1 MYAPEISSPRIDPA
15 NLPWMREQPHW
26 AQLPTYT
33 ARPAWTYPLESA
45 WSRLSK
51 FQTLNCLSWQ
61 QLTEALSV
69 LRTTNA
75 ECGID
80 LRASDAFDIPTLA
93 RTLRVPHADLQ
104 SAFCVQSNHEVILDA
119 ASQSLRFCQS
129 CAETGFHATLFQFA
143 AITYCPI
150 HHRALRDTCFNCAR
164 SIPYRLDVALMQHPY
179 ACPTCA
185 TSLLA
190 GPLHYQRCAALA
202 PRTFDR
208 LRPWHEYFAWCAGLV
223 NLDSRRQRDISSG
236 QYLSNDAI
244 QRRSS
249 AQDRLAFIGDL
260 QRYLC
265 NPPPVLRSDRVHIDA
280 LPRDLSGPP
289 ASAPHISGCVYAR
302 RWPNFD
308 ASCIALNTLYRR
320 AKSAHLR
327 RLMRQNVPAT
337 LSPGAFRQ
345 LPSRVLLI
353 DGESAMLTVA
363 MVGWR
368 MSWERRFSLQTLT
381 RCVRSY
387 PPFGLLEWLAF
398 MPACYQVPRD
408 AAPNEALLQYFKSDL
423 ARTWNAWCLMAASMR
438 NSGSYIASP
447 LLLPT
452 CALWIDPL
460 DRSGTFLVPHFL
472 SEKESTL
479 LRDPPQPIVL

>member
-1 MYAPEISSPRIDPA
+1 MTPLTSQAMYAPEISSPRTDPA

-190 GPLHYQRCAALA
+190 GPLHHQRCAALA

-244 QRRSS
+244 QRSS
-249 AQDRLAFIGDL
+249 PAQDRLAFIGDL

-265 NPPPVLRSDRVHIDA
+265 NPPPYCAAI
-280 LPRDLSGPP
+280 GY
-289 ASAPHISGCVYAR
+289 ISMPC
-302 RWPNFD
+302 
-308 ASCIALNTLYRR
+308 R
-320 AKSAHLR
+320 ATYPDHLH
-327 RLMRQNVPAT
+327 LH
-337 LSPGAFRQ
+337 
-345 LPSRVLLI
+345 LI
-353 DGESAMLTVA
+353 YL
-363 MVGWR
+363 
-368 MSWERRFSLQTLT
+368 
-381 RCVRSY
+381 
-387 PPFGLLEWLAF
+387 
-398 MPACYQVPRD
+398 
-408 AAPNEALLQYFKSDL
+408 
-423 ARTWNAWCLMAASMR
+423 AASTREGGQTSMLH
-438 NSGSYIASP
+438 AS
-447 LLLPT
+447 L
-452 CALWIDPL
+452 
-460 DRSGTFLVPHFL
+460 
-472 SEKESTL
+472 
-479 LRDPPQPIVL
+479 